1 MAVLHH
7 FEHIINEDHE
17 RPDLLEHSMTV
28 DIAYSYSPGYPERR
42 YLPNGDPGY
51 PGESPS
57 VEIYSITTKY
67 KGRTVSVAEEFPEV
81 YEEFLANQDLETMI
95 LESHEEESSE

>member
-42 YLPNGDPGY
+42 YLPNL
-51 PGESPS
+51 SL
-57 VEIYSITTKY
+57 IHI
-67 KGRTVSVAEEFPEV
+67 
-81 YEEFLANQDLETMI
+81 
-95 LESHEEESSE
+95 